1 MENTLNTIL
10 DILHTMQG
18 DIAALKVGQTE
29 IRKDIANLDAK
40 IDTLSGDVGSAMIR
54 LTENIDKEV
63 IKLKILK

>member
-1 MENTLNTIL
+1 MENTLNKIL